1 MALSKYAFDLILE
14 LKSRSLFQKK
24 TSVLDMGD
32 QNLSMDNSILLKRLN
47 DNKILLDSEQSSLLQ
62 SNDNPK
68 LYLSSSF
75 LWQILGFE
83 KTDRIDLS
91 FHIKRKEV
99 LKNQTLIKHD
109 LNLPIDEKFH
119 NQYDIVTDFG
129 NNEHIFEVST
139 AFKNMHNFCKKDGYL
154 IISQSL
160 IYGNGFYNFNFDFF
174 ETLAAYNNYDI
185 VFSNI
190 YFFFKDNSYINTELD
205 INFLKKI
212 KDENIDS
219 IHQVYVFRRSDEK
232 KFNLPYVEA
241 FPEKERVKL
250 FNIIFDKNSY
260 PFERHYVLTEYNDIK
275 FKDLIKIL
283 LSKIFKYIK
292 FSKK

>member
-47 DNKILLDSEQSSLLQ
+47 YNKILLDSEQISLLQ
-62 SNDNPK
+62 SNDNSK
-68 LYLSSSF
+68 FYLSSSF
-75 LWQILGFE
+75 LWQILGFG

-185 VFSNI
+185 IFSNI
-190 YFFFKDNSYINTELD
+190 YFFFKDTSYINTELD

-219 IHQVYVFRRSDEK
+219 VHQVYVFRKNDER

-250 FNIIFDKNSY
+250 FNIVFDKNSY
-260 PFERHYVLTEYNDIK
+260 PFERHYVLTEYNDMK

-283 LSKIFKYIK
+283 LSKIFKFIK
-292 FSKK
+292 SSKK

>member
-14 LKSRSLFQKK
+14 LRSRSLFQNK

-47 DNKILLDSEQSSLLQ
+47 DNRISLDSEQSSLLQ
-62 SNDNPK
+62 SKDNPK
-68 LYLSSSF
+68 FYLSSSF

-91 FHIKRKEV
+91 FHIKRIEV

-212 KDENIDS
+212 KDDNVDS
-219 IHQVYVFRRSDEK
+219 INQVYVFRKNDDR
-232 KFNLPYVEA
+232 KFILPYVEA
-241 FPEKERVKL
+241 FPEKEQIKL
-250 FNIIFDKNSY
+250 FNIVFDKNSY
-260 PFERHYVLTEYNDIK
+260 PFERHYVLTEYKDMK
-275 FKDLIKIL
+275 FVDLLKIL
-283 LSKIFKYIK
+283 LSKIL
-292 FSKK
+292 KKIFN

>member
-1 MALSKYAFDLILE
+1 ML
-14 LKSRSLFQKK
+14 
-24 TSVLDMGD
+24 
-32 QNLSMDNSILLKRLN
+32 
-47 DNKILLDSEQSSLLQ
+47 
-62 SNDNPK
+62 
-68 LYLSSSF
+68 
-75 LWQILGFE
+75 
-83 KTDRIDLS
+83 
-91 FHIKRKEV
+91 
-99 LKNQTLIKHD
+99 
-109 LNLPIDEKFH
+109 IDEKFH

-190 YFFFKDNSYINTELD
+190 YFFFKDNRYINTELD

-212 KDENIDS
+212 KDDNIDCV
-219 IHQVYVFRRSDEK
+219 HQVYVFRRNDDK

-250 FNIIFDKNSY
+250 FNIVFDKNSY
-260 PFERHYVLTEYNDIK
+260 PFERNYVLTEYKDMK
-275 FKDLIKIL
+275 FKELIKVL
-283 LSKIFKYIK
+283 LHKIASKF
-292 FSKK
+292 F

>member
-1 MALSKYAFDLILE
+1 
-14 LKSRSLFQKK
+14 
-24 TSVLDMGD
+24 
-32 QNLSMDNSILLKRLN
+32 
-47 DNKILLDSEQSSLLQ
+47 
-62 SNDNPK
+62 
-68 LYLSSSF
+68 LSSSF
-75 LWQILGFE
+75 LWQILGFG

-109 LNLPIDEKFH
+109 LNLLIDEKFH

-190 YFFFKDNSYINTELD
+190 YFFFKDDTYINTELD
-205 INFLKKI
+205 IKFLKKI
-212 KDENIDS
+212 KDDNVDS
-219 IHQVYVFRRSDEK
+219 IHQVYVFRKNDDR
-232 KFNLPYVEA
+232 KFILPYVEA
-241 FPEKERVKL
+241 FPEKEQIKL
-250 FNIIFDKNSY
+250 FNIVFDKNSY
-260 PFERHYVLTEYNDIK
+260 PFERHYVLTEYKDMK
-275 FKDLIKIL
+275 FIDLLKIL
-283 LSKIFKYIK
+283 LSKIL
-292 FSKK
+292 KKMFN